1 MEELYREAEA
11 LRAEIEFLANEK
23 LELEQALEIER
34 EKPQSA
40 PSEDLAAKVQELEQQ
55 VTRLEDERSDLEIVN
70 IDLLQQLSETE
81 SELERL
87 KGS

>member
-1 MEELYREAEA
+1 MHHF
-11 LRAEIEFLANEK
+11 IV
-23 LELEQALEIER
+23 
-34 EKPQSA
+34 
-40 PSEDLAAKVQELEQQ
+40 VQELEQQ

>member
-1 MEELYREAEA
+1 
-11 LRAEIEFLANEK
+11 
-23 LELEQALEIER
+23 
-34 EKPQSA
+34 
-40 PSEDLAAKVQELEQQ
+40 PSEDLTAKVQELEQQ